1 MSLSD
6 GGEPDD
12 DGHNFTLRGQIEQS
26 SVPELL
32 RSVLGSVESGVLTF
46 RKGDLVKSVYLHL
59 GRVVYARSSDPD
71 ERLGESLLLRGKI
84 TVRQYLEA
92 SGMIQP
98 GRRLGAILVEMG
110 ALEPEDLLP
119 ALEQHVKDIL
129 LDVFTWSQGEYELVM
144 SESGLEDLVTLNF
157 SVENLILEGIRRTRA
172 WSRIQRGIGDIDS
185 VLFPTGNVETQLKLE
200 LTDEEQE
207 VLSRVNGRA
216 TVEQICQAS
225 YLSNLETCRILW
237 AMQVL
242 AVIRPGRAEEA
253 KKGALASRQE
263 MDLEGVVETF
273 NQMLGGIHTFL
284 RERTGDED
292 VNAFMGK
299 ALERASGSYGTL
311 FYGVD
316 LKPYGRADYDQMLAN
331 VADLSSEERRSLI
344 LTGLSELVSAIQLG
358 VRERDGAQEAA
369 VLSGIIKHGFRR
381 LGLLERGH

>member
-6 GGEPDD
+6 GEPE
-12 DGHNFTLRGQIEQS
+12 DGRNFTLRGQIEQS

-32 RSVLGSVESGVLTF
+32 RSVLGSAESGVLTF
-46 RKGDLVKSVYLHL
+46 RRGDLVKSVYLQA

-92 SGMIQP
+92 SGMIRP

-119 ALEQHVKDIL
+119 ALAQHVKEIL
-129 LDVFTWSQGEYELVM
+129 LDVFTWSQGEYEFAM
-144 SESGLEDLVTLNF
+144 SESDLKDLVTLNL

-185 VLFPTGNVETQLKLE
+185 VLFPTGNVGTQLKLE

-207 VLSRVNGRA
+207 ILSRVNGRS
-216 TVEQICQAS
+216 TVDQICQAS

-242 AVIRPGRAEEA
+242 GVIRRGLREEAEE
-253 KKGALASRQE
+253 GVLASKQE

-284 RERTGDED
+284 RKRGGDED
-292 VNAFMGK
+292 VDAFMGK
-299 ALERASGSYGTL
+299 ALERASDSYGTL

-316 LKPYGRADYDQMLAN
+316 LKPYGRADYDQMLTN
-331 VADLSSEERRSLI
+331 VADLTPGERRSLI

-358 VRERDGAQEAA
+358 VQERDGAQEAA

-381 LGLLERGH
+381 LGILGGGH